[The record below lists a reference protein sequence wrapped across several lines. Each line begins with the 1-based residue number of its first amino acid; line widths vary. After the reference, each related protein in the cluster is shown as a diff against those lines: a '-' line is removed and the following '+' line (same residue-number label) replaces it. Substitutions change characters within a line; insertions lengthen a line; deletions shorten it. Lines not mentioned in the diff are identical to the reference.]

1 MKDYS
6 WQVSD
11 PISQEP
17 IPPESLP
24 TRFALTAAGLV
35 LDGNAEQRRLLLCNR
50 NPDTWN
56 NWQLP
61 YGSLV
66 MDMKYN
72 SLKSFGNLS
81 ECMQRIKEKYSIDYS
96 KVAFTQVREMLEVDN
111 ITFNPKPCFENFSLK
126 FSKSAFVWTVY
137 YFRYYCCKLPMVQ
150 HPNNAYVWLPL
161 DRKTLANIMDHG
173 QFKGLPVADNVVA
186 LLRSKLNINEICLK
200 E

>member
-50 NPDTWN
+50 NPDIWN

-61 YGSLV
+61 YGTLV
-66 MDMKYN
+66 MDMKFN
-72 SLKSFGNLS
+72 SIKSFGNLS
-81 ECMQRIKEKYSIDYS
+81 DCMQKIKEQYSIDYS
-96 KVAFTQVREMLEVDN
+96 KVAFTQVREVLEGDN
-111 ITFNPKPCFENFSLK
+111 ITFDRKPCFENFSLK
-126 FSKSAFVWTVY
+126 FSKSALVWTVY
-137 YFRYYCCKLPMVQ
+137 YFRYYCGKSPVVQ
-150 HPNNAYVWLPL
+150 NHSIVYVWLPL
-161 DRKTLANIMDHG
+161 DRKTLANIMEHG

-186 LLRSKLNINEICLK
+186 LLRSKLNINEICL
-200 E
+200 

>member
-11 PISQEP
+11 PLSQEP

-61 YGSLV
+61 YGTLV
-66 MDMKYN
+66 MDMKFK
-72 SLKSFGNLS
+72 SIKSFVNLS
-81 ECMQRIKEKYSIDYS
+81 ECIQIIKEKYSIDYS
-96 KVAFTQVREMLEVDN
+96 KVAFAQICEVLEVDT

-126 FSKSAFVWTVY
+126 FSKSALVWTVY
-137 YFRYYCCKLPMVQ
+137 YFRYYCCKLPIVQ
-150 HPNNAYVWLPL
+150 LSNIDYVWLPL
-161 DRKTLANIMDHG
+161 DRKTVTNIIGHD
-173 QFKGLPVADNVVA
+173 QFKGRPVADNVVA
-186 LLRSKLNINEICLK
+186 LLRSKININEICLK

>member
-35 LDGNAEQRRLLLCNR
+35 LDGNAGQRRLLLCNC

-61 YGSLV
+61 YGTLV
-66 MDMKYN
+66 MDIKLK
-72 SLKSFGNLS
+72 SLKSFYNLS
-81 ECMQRIKEKYSIDYS
+81 ECMQIIKDKYSIDYS
-96 KVAFTQVREMLEVDN
+96 KVAFAQLCEVLEVDN
-111 ITFNPKPCFENFSLK
+111 ITFNQKPCFENFSLK

-137 YFRYYCCKLPMVQ
+137 YFRYYFIKLPIVQ
-150 HPNNAYVWLPL
+150 LHNIAYAWLPW
-161 DRKTLANIMDHG
+161 DIKTVTSFIDHG
-173 QFKGLPVADNVVA
+173 QFNGLPVADNIVA
-186 LLRSKLNINEICLK
+186 LLRSKININEICLK

>member
-6 WQVSD
+6 WQVTD

-24 TRFALTAAGLV
+24 TRFALTATGLV

-50 NPDTWN
+50 HPDTWN

-61 YGSLV
+61 YGTLV
-66 MDMKYN
+66 MDMKFN

-81 ECMQRIKEKYSIDYS
+81 ECMQRIKEKYSIEYS
-96 KVAFTQVREMLEVDN
+96 KVAFTQVREVLEVDN

-126 FSKSAFVWTVY
+126 FSKSAFVWTAY
-137 YFRYYCCKLPMVQ
+137 YFRYHCCKLPMVQ
-150 HPNNAYVWLPL
+150 HPKIAHVWLPL
-161 DRKTLANIMDHG
+161 DRIILANIMDHG
-173 QFKGLPVADNVVA
+173 QFEGLPVADNVVA
-186 LLRSKLNINEICLK
+186 LLRSKLTINEICLK
-200 E
+200 D